1 MVRVINPFLKKLVI
15 FDLVYTKSIICKYRP
30 VSTKLGQD
38 IYFQQILNEFNHWS
52 DWTGTIR
59 VICSWIG
66 KNCYIR
72 LCLLSSIYKYKPIS
86 TKFGHNEHEHWSQMS
101 LIMGQV
107 IPDQW
112 VLSALE
118 IEKLNFSSLFGIY
131 FHCYPVL
138 FSTQVSDIGPSWS
151 SCLCVSWIG
160 NFAWY
165 IKKRNIL
172 N

>member
-1 MVRVINPFLKKLVI
+1 MVQVIRPLLKKNVI
-15 FDLVYTKSIICKYRP
+15 FDFVYTKSIVC
-30 VSTKLGQD
+30 TKLGQN
-38 IYFQQILNEFNHWS
+38 IYIQQILNEFNHGS
-52 DWTGTIR
+52 DCTGTTR

-66 KNCYIR
+66 KNCCIR

-86 TKFGHNEHEHWSQMS
+86 TTLGHNEHEHRSQMS

-138 FSTQVSDIGPSWS
+138 FSTQVSNIGPSWFSCIICNTDKHEFS
-151 SCLCVSWIG
+151 SMEMD
-160 NFAWY
+160 
-165 IKKRNIL
+165 
-172 N
+172 

>member
-1 MVRVINPFLKKLVI
+1 MNSIMVPIAPEQLELFALELV
-15 FDLVYTKSIICKYRP
+15 
-30 VSTKLGQD
+30 
-38 IYFQQILNEFNHWS
+38 
-52 DWTGTIR
+52 
-59 VICSWIG
+59 

-72 LCLLSSIYKYKPIS
+72 LCLLSSIYKYKPSS
-86 TKFGHNEHEHWSQMS
+86 TKLGHNEHEHRSQMS

-151 SCLCVSWIG
+151 SCLPNDVI
-160 NFAWY
+160 FDLVF
-165 IKKRNIL
+165 IKADNKIYTL
-172 N
+172 MGFYLLQL